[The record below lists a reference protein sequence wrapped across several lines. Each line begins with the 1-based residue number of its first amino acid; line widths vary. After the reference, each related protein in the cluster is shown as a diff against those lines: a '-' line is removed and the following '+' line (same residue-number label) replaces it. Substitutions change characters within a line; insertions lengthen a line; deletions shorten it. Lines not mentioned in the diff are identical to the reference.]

1 MKSENESEQKTK
13 CRNRQMPK
21 MGRFDHDDAE
31 KQNKNLVRG
40 KKNRNH
46 RKSESGAIGMEVA
59 GSAGATVTRR
69 RQKQKRPGKK
79 KGGVLR
85 NAKDLRV
92 RRRDRDDR
100 R

>member
-1 MKSENESEQKTK
+1 MHRMHPNPSSEIMLGNL
-13 CRNRQMPK
+13 NL
-21 MGRFDHDDAE
+21 AE
-31 KQNKNLVRG
+31 G
-40 KKNRNH
+40 
-46 RKSESGAIGMEVA
+46 GAVE
-59 GSAGATVTRR
+59 GSAGATATRR

>member
-1 MKSENESEQKTK
+1 
-13 CRNRQMPK
+13 
-21 MGRFDHDDAE
+21 
-31 KQNKNLVRG
+31 
-40 KKNRNH
+40 
-46 RKSESGAIGMEVA
+46 MEVE

-92 RRRDRDDR
+92 RRRDRGDR
-100 R
+100 